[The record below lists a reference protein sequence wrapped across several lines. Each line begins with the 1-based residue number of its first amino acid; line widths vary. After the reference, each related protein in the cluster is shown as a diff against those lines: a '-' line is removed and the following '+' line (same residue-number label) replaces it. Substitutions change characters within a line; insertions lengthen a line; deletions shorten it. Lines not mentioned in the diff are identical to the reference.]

1 MTVSREHHNEIVR
14 KLEEELQSVKKELQL
29 VKEKL
34 QQYEVSLC
42 LLCTKSKIAAF
53 GF

>member
-1 MTVSREHHNEIVR
+1 MPMKSDFHILTMTVSREHHNEIVR

-34 QQYEVSLC
+34 QQYEVS
-42 LLCTKSKIAAF
+42 F
-53 GF
+53 